1 MNMPFENPLHA
12 ESVDPNLVKKRK
24 QEEEERRK
32 REFERRDRFD
42 KFNELADDEKI
53 KYAPMVVD
61 ALLRKAKDLDNLR
74 SDNKRLWNIVNE
86 KNREQFRALGRIH
99 KYEDTVK
106 DALGLAVQ
114 ANMTLKCDSKFIG
127 VYCDIREYVSTK
139 GENVLAYYGGGKYR
153 GRVKKD
159 EKKSYDG
166 VFLYKDYK
174 EQFDKYLIPVKSF
187 ERLEDLFQFKGCAI

>member
-1 MNMPFENPLHA
+1 MEYENPLHA

-32 REFERRDRFD
+32 REYERRDRFD
-42 KFNELADDEKI
+42 KFNELVDDEKI

-61 ALLRKAKDLDNLR
+61 ALLRKAKDCESLR

-106 DALGLAVQ
+106 EALGLAVQ
-114 ANMTLKCDSKFIG
+114 ANMSLKCDSKFIG
-127 VYCDIREYVSTK
+127 VYCDIREYVTTK
-139 GENVLAYYGGGKYR
+139 GEYALASYLDGKYR
-153 GRVKKD
+153 GRAKKG

-187 ERLEDLFQFKGCAI
+187 ERLQDLFQFKGCNI